1 MNNSRYTTT
10 NILLFRYIL
19 IFINKLTF
27 MINRT
32 FLKKVVSLAGVYIMR
47 AQNTVLYVG
56 KAKNLK
62 KRLNFYFRKKL
73 PDKTK
78 YLMEKV
84 TEIQT
89 IITRTEQEALLLEN
103 NLIKQ
108 HLPPYNVIFK
118 DDRSYPFLVMTE
130 HDFPQLKITRSK
142 IIKGIKFGPFT
153 DIQTIKLI
161 YEWLQKIF
169 KLRTCNDLN
178 FKYRTKPCLLY
189 QIDRCSAPCV
199 NKISKEDYQHNI
211 LLAKNMLTKETS
223 LIKEWTKIMI
233 SFSQQQNYEKAAFY
247 RDQIRNYKKIQT
259 KQTVVKSISD
269 NLDLIASI
277 TQQDNIKISLIKVRN
292 GLMVGNQIFT
302 AKTKLDDYQ
311 DDLEQFI
318 LNYYKNNESPR
329 KLVTNFPLSS
339 VLTDWL
345 KSEKKLKINKIS
357 PHTQALLDLA
367 ILNLNKENSNS
378 EKNFYTG
385 KQQIANYLNL
395 EFLDQLESFD
405 ISHFA
410 GESAVASWI
419 IWTKDKIS
427 QRSFSVKSK
436 NNDLANLRETL
447 LTRIKHKTPLPQ
459 LFLIDGGL
467 NQVNTCKTILSENH
481 IEIPILGISKEQGRK
496 EGLETIWY
504 NNNPWHNIPQE
515 ALKVLIKL
523 RNLAHKKAITVNR
536 IKILKKRVTTNNIQ

>member
-1 MNNSRYTTT
+1 
-10 NILLFRYIL
+10 
-19 IFINKLTF
+19 

-32 FLKKVVSLAGVYIMR
+32 FLKGITSLAGVYIMR
-47 AQNTVLYVG
+47 AQDVVLYVG

-62 KRLNFYFRKKL
+62 KRLCFYFKKKL
-73 PDKTK
+73 PNKTQH
-78 YLMEKV
+78 LMNKV
-84 TEIQT
+84 TDIQT
-89 IITRTEQEALLLEN
+89 IVTRTEQEALLLEN

-108 HLPPYNVIFK
+108 YLPPYNVTFK

-130 HDFPQLKITRSK
+130 HDFPQLKITRNK
-142 IIKGIKFGPFT
+142 TIKGIKFGPFT

-189 QIDRCSAPCV
+189 QIDRCSAPCID
-199 NKISKEDYQHNI
+199 KISKKDYQHNI
-211 LLAKNMLTKETS
+211 SLAKDMLTKDTS
-223 LIKEWTKIMI
+223 LVKEWTKIMI
-233 SFSQQQNYEKAAFY
+233 SYSQQQNYEKAAFY
-247 RDQIRNYKKIQT
+247 RDQIRNYQKIQT
-259 KQTVVKSISD
+259 KQTVVKSIFD

-277 TQQDNIKISLIKVRN
+277 IQQDNIKISLIKVRN

-318 LNYYKNNESPR
+318 LDYYKNNEPPH

-339 VLTDWL
+339 LLSNWL
-345 KSEKKLKINKIS
+345 KIEKKLKINKIS
-357 PHTQALLDLA
+357 SHTQALLDLA
-367 ILNLNKENSNS
+367 ILNLNKENPNS
-378 EKNFYTG
+378 EKSFQAG
-385 KQQIANYLNL
+385 WQQIANYLNL
-395 EFLDQLESFD
+395 ESLNQIESFD

-419 IWTKDKIS
+419 IWTEDKIS

-436 NNDLANLRETL
+436 NNDLANLKETL
-447 LTRIKHKTPLPQ
+447 LTRIKHKLPLPQ

-467 NQVNTCKTILSENH
+467 NQVNACKAILNENH
-481 IEIPILGISKEQGRK
+481 IEIPILGISKDQQRK

-504 NNNPWHNIPQE
+504 NNNPWYNIPQE
-515 ALKVLIKL
+515 ALKNLIKL
-523 RNLAHKKAITVNR
+523 RNLAHKRAITVNR
-536 IKILKKRVTTNNIQ
+536 IKILKKRITMDNI